1 MSWAEVEAAAL
12 VYGRPMAP
20 VAYLPCCGTLRHVPA
35 LLERGVE
42 RLVAVDLSLASL
54 TDRVDTRT
62 RRSNPVPGTAMSI
75 LRFTSEI
82 RNAQTGELIVEAH
95 GYDKLVVPDA
105 LLAEQFA
112 DAGLKLANAG
122 RVADLSPYHRER
134 IRRAGDLGMLGEPDC
149 FYRAV
154 NETTKAIRVVGRSR
168 RPSPSSS
175 PSSGAGSTRSYGC
188 CSVAVAA
195 TTAASATEVSG

>member
-1 MSWAEVEAAAL
+1 
-12 VYGRPMAP
+12 
-20 VAYLPCCGTLRHVPA
+20 
-35 LLERGVE
+35 
-42 RLVAVDLSLASL
+42 
-54 TDRVDTRT
+54 
-62 RRSNPVPGTAMSI
+62 MSI

-154 NETTKAIRVVGRSR
+154 KEITNHRA
-168 RPSPSSS
+168 
-175 PSSGAGSTRSYGC
+175 A
-188 CSVAVAA
+188 AVLTAA
-195 TTAASATEVSG
+195 TAQAAPRTRGEGSR

>member
-1 MSWAEVEAAAL
+1 
-12 VYGRPMAP
+12 MAP

-112 DAGLKLANAG
+112 DAGLELANTG

-154 NETTKAIRVVGRSR
+154 KETTNHRA
-168 RPSPSSS
+168 
-175 PSSGAGSTRSYGC
+175 A
-188 CSVAVAA
+188 AVLTAA
-195 TTAASATEVSG
+195 TAQAAPRTRGEGSR